1 MADDGQGGGSKG
13 GGGEEPEE
21 RTDGW
26 MATYADMVTLLM
38 TFFVLMFAL
47 SNADNEK
54 MEMFMIA
61 LSRDGLS
68 VEQFWDI
75 QDKYAD
81 ALTDE
86 WDEFFPSP
94 PLSVPGEEDEEGVGD
109 AALAALAEAFGNYIE
124 GEGLGEVMTL
134 TFNGT
139 NILLKLQ
146 GDVFFRSGSAEI
158 TERMLQTVEVF
169 ARMLDHHWEPDDPFE
184 ISVVGHTDNVPINTD
199 RYPNNW
205 YLSGMRAM
213 NFLGELIRESG
224 LDPGFFFAAGCGEER
239 PVASNDTA
247 EGREQNRR
255 VEVMVGLARYNPNL
269 TLPQN

>member
-1 MADDGQGGGSKG
+1 VAGDEQGGGSRG

-54 MEMFMIA
+54 MEIFFAAMSGKGITA
-61 LSRDGLS
+61 
-68 VEQFWDI
+68 EQLLEI
-75 QDKYAD
+75 NQKY
-81 ALTDE
+81 TFEPESE
-86 WDEFFPSP
+86 WDEYFPGQH
-94 PLSVPGEEDEEGVGD
+94 GEDSADEEGVGD

-158 TERMLQTVEVF
+158 TERMRETASVF
-169 ARMLDHHWEPDDPFE
+169 GRMVNHHWEPEDPFE
-184 ISVVGHTDNVPINTD
+184 ISVVGHTDNVPINTAL
-199 RYPNNW
+199 YPNNW

-213 NFLGELIRESG
+213 NFLGELIRESE

-239 PVASNDTA
+239 PVAPNDTP

-255 VEVMVGLARYNPNL
+255 VEVMIGLARYNPNL
-269 TLPQN
+269 NMP